1 MQQEPPTNWIRV
13 TAGLLIALLALIAL
27 AGAIGLVLCLDTNHG
42 RSPIEQTRTDAQTI
56 RSAVELYLAE
66 NPGGRCPDV
75 SDLIMD
81 HMLNGNIN
89 TQDRWGREFA
99 IDCAGEDSVVLSA
112 GPDGVLGNDDDIR

>member
-1 MQQEPPTNWIRV
+1 MGI
-13 TAGLLIALLALIAL
+13 
-27 AGAIGLVLCLDTNHG
+27 VLMTTPRGCG
-42 RSPIEQTRTDAQTI
+42 SPIEQTRTDAQTI

-75 SDLIMD
+75 SDLVTD
-81 HMLNGNIN
+81 HMLNGNTN

-112 GPDGVLGNDDDIR
+112 GPDGVLGNADDIL